1 MSEIIVSWWWGCS
14 GMGMCEVGALT
25 ELQHFNITFLQGK
38 LCFFLF
44 YEYVLII
51 QNNSFHCNIFI
62 YVYNVL

>member
-1 MSEIIVSWWWGCS
+1 
-14 GMGMCEVGALT
+14 MGMCEVGALT